1 MGSIASPSA
10 VHASDHDGSG
20 SSVWKPR
27 SPRLAV
33 LPQLRE
39 RVLDRTAAWLAAEG
53 VRRIA
58 LYGMGRHTRAVI
70 RQPWL
75 FHGIRVVAVLDDQPR
90 ARSLAGVPVME
101 PGSLLTAD
109 LAADLRVD
117 AVVVSTTQYEDQISD
132 RAHEL
137 FDGAGIRVVRLYT
150 PDDSIWEPG
159 QTIERIVA
167 CGIRRADAEWLV
179 HNRGERHDAMLPI
192 IPPARTELHARRYE
206 LAADLLLAAGGHD
219 AADVACGTGYGSELL
234 CTIGG
239 AGRVCGVDLDPRA
252 VAYAARYHHA
262 GDRAEFRCA
271 DACDTGLASES
282 FDLVASFETIEH
294 VQDADGLLAELHRIM
309 RPGATLVIS
318 TPNQLGP
325 TPYHVHDFG
334 FGDFR
339 ALLRA
344 RFEVLSWIGQHPGD
358 EVYAE
363 DLPPG
368 MWRLSARHA
377 ERDEW
382 PGGGGRPDF
391 LIAVCRK
398 SARSVQD
405 PGVREIETPLGVLI
419 GCVGH
424 DGGPAATPEASPLW
438 GWLARIGPDGCLWD
452 LSDAD
457 PVPAVACG
465 VRGVSALLLHADPR
479 GHLVAT
485 ELIRC
490 NPTVRSVRSLGLTTD
505 EGNLLSGLVK
515 VDALRAVAG
524 VPAPTHVRLH
534 GFSEAA
540 LRWLVDCPEVVGLYV
555 DRPETLDHAFREEL
569 GRLGF
574 VTDPD
579 FRGALGGE
587 ALCRGG

>member
-10 VHASDHDGSG
+10 VHPSAQDGNQA
-20 SSVWKPR
+20 SVWKPR
-27 SPRLAV
+27 APRLAV

-39 RVLDRTAAWLAAEG
+39 RVLDRTAAWLAAVG
-53 VRRIA
+53 VQKIA

-90 ARSLAGVPVME
+90 ARMLVGVPVME
-101 PGSLLTAD
+101 PGSLL
-109 LAADLRVD
+109 AADLGVD

-132 RAHEL
+132 RAHDL

-150 PDDSIWEPG
+150 PDDTIWEPG
-159 QTIERIVA
+159 QTVERIVA
-167 CGIRRADAEWLV
+167 CGVGRADAEWLV

-206 LAADLLLAAGGHD
+206 LAADLLLSAGGHD
-219 AADVACGTGYGSELL
+219 AADVASGTGYGSELL
-234 CTIGG
+234 CSIGG
-239 AGRVCGVDLDPRA
+239 AGRVCGVDLDAGA
-252 VAYAARYHHA
+252 VAYANRYHHA
-262 GDRAEFRCA
+262 GNRAVFRCA
-271 DACDTGLASES
+271 DACDTGLESES

-294 VQDADGLLAELHRIM
+294 VRDADGLLAELHRIM

-334 FGDFR
+334 FQEFR

-344 RFEVLSWIGQHPGD
+344 RFEVVSWIGQHPSD

-391 LIAVCRK
+391 LIAVCRRTD
-398 SARSVQD
+398 RSGGD
-405 PGVREIETPLGVLI
+405 AGVRRLRTPLGAVDVPAGLADA
-419 GCVGH
+419 CVVAP
-424 DGGPAATPEASPLW
+424 DDSPLW
-438 GWLARIGPDGCLWD
+438 RWLGQIGPGGCLWD
-452 LSDAD
+452 LSAAD
-457 PVPAVACG
+457 PVPGIACAA
-465 VRGVSALLLHADPR
+465 RGVSTLLLHADPR
-479 GHLVAT
+479 GHWVAS
-485 ELIRC
+485 EVIRC
-490 NPTVRSVRSLGLTTD
+490 QPGLGNIRSLGLA
-505 EGNLLSGLVK
+505 SGESDPLGSGVSI
-515 VDALRAVAG
+515 DAVCAVSG
-524 VPAPTHVRLH
+524 MPAPTH
-534 GFSEAA
+534 
-540 LRWLVDCPEVVGLYV
+540 LR
-555 DRPETLDHAFREEL
+555 L
-569 GRLGF
+569 GRFTASILRGISGCPGLVSVFVDQVDATDRDLHQQLGGLGF
-574 VTDPD
+574 RLDPA
-579 FRGALGGE
+579 FGGADGG
-587 ALCRGG
+587 ACFVRRL